1 MAPLTSIC
9 ATAVFLAASASA
21 HFTLRT
27 PESIGF
33 DDSKEDT
40 GPCGGFAPDF
50 GKNKVTDFHVGGEPI
65 GTSQSHPSARWLY
78 RATLDQ
84 SAAGGWTQ
92 LFPITLQ
99 NSLGFMCQPSVPA
112 PEAWVGKRG
121 VVGIVANGDDG
132 LLYQCAAV
140 NFVSGKGTVDGNTCR
155 HSSSQI
161 VFTSD
166 PQLSALASGSV
177 SSPVGAPNNTTP
189 GGSGGGGSGS
199 GSQPGETQK
208 PGNSAA
214 VATGNILTMLAVA
227 GLSAAYM
234 L

>member
-9 ATAVFLAASASA
+9 AAALLLTASASA

-33 DDSKEDT
+33 DDGKEDT
-40 GPCGGFAPDF
+40 GPCGGFTPDF

-84 SAAGGWTQ
+84 SASGGWTQ
-92 LFPITLQ
+92 LYPIILQ

-121 VVGIVANGDDG
+121 VVGVVANGDDG
-132 LLYQCAAV
+132 LLYQV
-140 NFVSGKGTVDGNTCR
+140 GLFFFKGFVATQSGSTRLG
-155 HSSSQI
+155 SSQRHTYC
-161 VFTSD
+161 FSFL
-166 PQLSALASGSV
+166 PGHALRV
-177 SSPVGAPNNTTP
+177 VEHWINC
-189 GGSGGGGSGS
+189 
-199 GSQPGETQK
+199 
-208 PGNSAA
+208 
-214 VATGNILTMLAVA
+214 
-227 GLSAAYM
+227 
-234 L
+234 